1 MKKAKKT
8 GKKRKRKT
16 MGKTKQNK
24 KFKFLDITTSDVAF
38 AAYGKSLNKV
48 FANAALAMFEVI
60 VNTGHVK
67 PAREKKIEIRGH
79 DLKSLLFNWLSEL
92 IFLSGSQNMVFSKFK
107 VKIDEG
113 ALVLNAV
120 VAGEEMDAKKHEL
133 RTEVKAVTYHL
144 MMVKKVGD
152 VWRAQVI
159 LDI

>member
-1 MKKAKKT
+1 MKKIKKT
-8 GKKRKRKT
+8 KKRKT
-16 MGKTKQNK
+16 MVKKRHEK
-24 KFKFLDITTSDVAF
+24 KFKFLDITTADVAF

-92 IFLSGSQNMVFSKFK
+92 IFLFGSQNMVFSKFK
-107 VKIDEG
+107 VKIDKDM
-113 ALVLNAV
+113 LVLNAV
-120 VAGEEMDAKKHEL
+120 VAGEKINAKKHEL
-133 RTEVKAVTYHL
+133 RTEVKACTYHL

-152 VWRAQVI
+152 VWRVQVI